1 MNKDLEYY
9 INQNRRECSPRKHN
23 NPLLVDNYLSE
34 FNTDS
39 KKQLALEN
47 LGITGKLEIL
57 KTLIDNKVIEIGAL
71 PWDIEPTVGHHNH
84 ILSSDSLHKYFQKYY
99 SKEQMDN
106 KLQAFWNEFVTYVTE
121 LSVQVDEELSEL
133 SKNAVQNKAI
143 AKAIKLLQPLL
154 KSGINIKTIN
164 GESLLGEGN
173 IQFDNIDLTD
183 FADKQFVRD
192 SVSIAA
198 ATFRGTYNSLQELQ
212 QQEADNND
220 YGFVQTVES
229 GNVIYNRYKFN
240 GEEWIFEYRVNTSS
254 FTPTQWEAINSG
266 ITNIDILKINNLPSK
281 QQLDS
286 SFAEKA
292 NVSDVY
298 NKSEVYT
305 KQEVNTAI
313 QNIKPEINHVFLTQA
328 QYDALQTY
336 EKNTLYLIV
345 EDIEE
350 PEEVGTRFGD
360 KLPIRFSEEIQVG
373 TRFGDTLPIRFTW
386 VFGGEFPITFS

>member
-71 PWDIEPTVGHHNH
+71 PWDIEPMVGHHNH
-84 ILSSDSLHKYFQKYY
+84 ILSSDSLYKYFQKYY

-133 SKNAVQNKAI
+133 SKNAVQNRAI

-154 KSGINIKTIN
+154 KSGVNIKTIN

-173 IQFDNIDLTD
+173 IQFDNIDLTNY
-183 FADKQFVRD
+183 ADKQFVRD
-192 SVSIAA
+192 SISIAA

-220 YGFVQTVES
+220 YGFVQTIES
-229 GNVIYNRYKFN
+229 GDVVYNRYKFN
-240 GEEWIFEYRVNTSS
+240 GEEWIFEYRINTSS
-254 FTPTQWEAINSG
+254 FTPAQWEAINSG

-336 EKNTLYLIV
+336 ERNTLYLIV

-350 PEEVGTRFGD
+350 PEEIGTRFGD
-360 KLPIRFSEEIQVG
+360 KLPIRFSEQVG
-373 TRFGDTLPIRFTW
+373 TRFGDSLPIRFTW

>member
-9 INQNRRECSPRKHN
+9 INQNRRECSPRKYS

-133 SKNAVQNKAI
+133 SKNAVQNRAI

-154 KSGINIKTIN
+154 KSGVNIKTIN

-198 ATFRGTYNSLQELQ
+198 ATFRGTYDSLQELQ

-360 KLPIRFSEEIQVG
+360 KFPIRFSEEIQVG